1 MLFTTKAQKTRLP
14 PNNQTKPKQTQN
26 GRLLPS
32 PSLPP
37 QTLTLFLGACYL
49 DAGAPALAHGVGHG
63 GAGRVD
69 HGHDAHEAEV
79 VCGEVDLVGVE
90 GKVLGELLV
99 GKVVVAE
106 AWRDEE
112 QQEEEEEERGGKRS
126 RSRLRPCPNSPP
138 SPWI

>member
-1 MLFTTKAQKTRLP
+1 M
-14 PNNQTKPKQTQN
+14 
-26 GRLLPS
+26 GS
-32 PSLPP
+32 
-37 QTLTLFLGACYL
+37 CYL
-49 DAGAPALAHGVGHG
+49 DAGAPALAHGVGHRRAG
-63 GAGRVD
+63 GVD

-79 VCGEVDLVGVE
+79 VRGEVDLVGVE

-112 QQEEEEEERGGKRS
+112 QEEEEERGGKRS

-138 SPWI
+138 SLWI